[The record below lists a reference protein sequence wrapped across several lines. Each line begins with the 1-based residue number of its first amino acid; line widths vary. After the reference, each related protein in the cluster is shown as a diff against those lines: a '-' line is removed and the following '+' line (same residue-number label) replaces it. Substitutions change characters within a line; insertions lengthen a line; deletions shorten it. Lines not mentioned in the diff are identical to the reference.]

1 MLSLSVTV
9 GHWDIFLLVLVRVA
23 AMVMVAPVLGGR
35 PVPAQVKIGLSL
47 LLAILLAPMQDVA
60 GPVFTDLFSIVVS
73 VAGEV
78 VMGLLLGFSATLLF
92 SAVQMAAQIIGVQIG
107 FSFSNTL
114 DPLSSQGSG
123 FMETLYNMMAVV
135 VFLSL
140 GGHHAL
146 IAGLAQSFDAVPVGR
161 FTLAPVLGDRLVA
174 LSAVAFGTGLRLAL
188 PVVGTMMLVDCAMAL
203 VVRAIPQMNVF
214 AVGLPVK
221 MVVGFLTLVALT
233 PLTVSGV
240 GSLANGVVAG
250 MARMLQ

>member
-1 MLSLSVTV
+1 
-9 GHWDIFLLVLVRVA
+9 
-23 AMVMVAPVLGGR
+23 
-35 PVPAQVKIGLSL
+35 
-47 LLAILLAPMQDVA
+47 
-60 GPVFTDLFSIVVS
+60 
-73 VAGEV
+73 
-78 VMGLLLGFSATLLF
+78 
-92 SAVQMAAQIIGVQIG
+92 
-107 FSFSNTL
+107 
-114 DPLSSQGSG
+114 
-123 FMETLYNMMAVV
+123 MMAVV